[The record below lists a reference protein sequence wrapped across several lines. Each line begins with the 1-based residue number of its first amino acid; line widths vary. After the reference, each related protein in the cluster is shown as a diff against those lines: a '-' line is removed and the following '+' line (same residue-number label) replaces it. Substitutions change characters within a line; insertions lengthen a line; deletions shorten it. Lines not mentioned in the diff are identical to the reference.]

1 MFLFLSGFLSRGVGF
16 DVSVCYI
23 AFWRVHLMGMLYIDR
38 FEWGEVC
45 ICTLCAVK
53 YEGGV
58 SNGMWDANRMWCVK
72 ARTR

>member
-1 MFLFLSGFLSRGVGF
+1 
-16 DVSVCYI
+16 
-23 AFWRVHLMGMLYIDR
+23 MGMLYIDR